1 MALTERGDNSDMV
14 ILRAPRG
21 KGSLPIM
28 RVVIGG
34 VASRYALSVDRLDDV
49 QLAVE
54 TLFREEPRDGG
65 DLSLSVEVTDDT
77 FKVTIGGLRS
87 RFVRETLS
95 ATKGVGDARDG
106 RADILRM
113 IMDALVD
120 GYRSK
125 EGAAGGSFSVE
136 MEKRIS

>member
-1 MALTERGDNSDMV
+1 VALTDRGDNSDMV
-14 ILRAPRG
+14 ILRAPRE

-54 TLFREEPRDGG
+54 TLFREEPPDGG
-65 DLSLSVEVTDDT
+65 DLSLSVRVTDDM
-77 FKVTIGGLRS
+77 FKVTIAGLRS

-95 ATKGVGDARDG
+95 ATKGVGEAKDG

-125 EGAAGGSFSVE
+125 EGAADGSFSVE